1 MTVHES
7 RQGQD
12 SALPIELG
20 DSHCPESLASALSR
34 INFIAG
40 RFNEKIE
47 QVDVEAISPFPPRSL
62 YKTTLMQ
69 YRLWKQTGDR
79 KWLEAAERMKL
90 MLTNF
95 SKRWMNAGKAA
106 FVEE

>member
-1 MTVHES
+1 MVVHES
-7 RQGQD
+7 RQDQD
-12 SALPIELG
+12 SAQPIELG

-40 RFNEKIE
+40 RFNEKID
-47 QVDVEAISPFPPRSL
+47 QVDVEAISPFPSCSL
-62 YKTTLMQ
+62 YKTSSVQ

-90 MLTNF
+90 MLANF